1 MTTPIFTNNRLQNT
15 LINLLSI
22 VSALLFWHVLSVF
35 VYPASTIIPAPSEVF
50 SALFELIT
58 KRDIFTHV
66 FTSLTRVIVGFSIA
80 VFLGVGLA
88 LVAGYYKK
96 VGTFLKPLIEFLRPI
111 PPIAWIPIAILIFGL
126 GDTSAYFIVFMGAFF
141 PIFTN
146 SFFGVNSLPV
156 IYENVARS
164 FEIKRLIFVKEILFK
179 FSLPYIF
186 TGLKI
191 GMGMAW
197 MSVIAAELI
206 GAQSGL
212 GYFIQLNRL
221 LLRTD
226 NIIAGMIFIGVIGYV
241 LSWLLLTV
249 EKRVIPWSNKK

>member
-1 MTTPIFTNNRLQNT
+1 MNLPAIIF
-15 LINLLSI
+15 
-22 VSALLFWHVLSVF
+22 VLLFWLMFSVF
-35 VYPASTIIPAPSEVF
+35 AHPGSTIIPTPSEVF
-50 SALFELIT
+50 IALLDIVT
-58 KRDIFTHV
+58 KGDIFVHV
-66 FTSLTRVIVGFSIA
+66 FASLIRVVVGFLIA
-80 VFLGVGLA
+80 IFIGVGLA
-88 LVAGYYKK
+88 LVTGYYKK
-96 VGTFLKPLIEFLRPI
+96 VGIFLNPLIEFLRPI

-126 GDTSAYFIVFMGAFF
+126 GNTSAYFIVFMGAFF

-146 SFFGVNSLPV
+146 SFFGVNSLPT
-156 IYENVARS
+156 IYKNVARS
-164 FEIKRLIFVKEILFK
+164 FEIKKSIFVKEILLK

-191 GMGMAW
+191 GIGMAW

-226 NIIAGMIFIGVIGYV
+226 NVIAGMILIGVIGYV
-241 LSWLLLTV
+241 LSWLLLTM
-249 EKRVIPWSNKK
+249 EKKIIPWNNKK

>member
-1 MTTPIFTNNRLQNT
+1 MQNILKK
-15 LINLLSI
+15 LIVLVVILFLWQLLSSSI
-22 VSALLFWHVLSVF
+22 H
-35 VYPASTIIPAPSEVF
+35 TIIPSPIEVF
-50 SALFELIT
+50 TALYNLSVQG
-58 KRDIFTHV
+58 DIFIHI
-66 FTSLTRVIVGFSIA
+66 FASLKRVVVGFLIA
-80 VFLGVGLA
+80 TFLGVGLA
-88 LVAGYYKK
+88 LITGYYKK
-96 VGTFLKPLIEFLRPI
+96 IDVFLKPLVEFLRPI

-126 GDTSAYFIVFMGAFF
+126 GDMSAYFIVFIGAFF

-146 SFFGVNSLPV
+146 SFFGVSSLPV
-156 IYENVARS
+156 IYENIAHS
-164 FEIKRLIFVKEILFK
+164 FEIKNFIFVKDILFK

-191 GMGMAW
+191 GIGMAW

-226 NIIAGMIFIGVIGYV
+226 NVIAGMILIGFIGYM
-241 LSWLLLTV
+241 LSLLLLTV
-249 EKRVIPWSNKK
+249 EKIIIPWSIKK

>member
-1 MTTPIFTNNRLQNT
+1 MTVKVLFRKILIF
-15 LINLLSI
+15 I
-22 VSALLFWHVLSVF
+22 VAIILWQITIVF
-35 VYPASTIIPAPSEVF
+35 LHNGHIIPTPGEVARAIYS
-50 SALFELIT
+50 SAISGE
-58 KRDIFTHV
+58 IFVHIAL
-66 FTSLTRVIVGFSIA
+66 SLKRVIVGFSIA
-80 VFLGVGLA
+80 AFFGIGLA
-88 LVAGYYKK
+88 LVAGYYKE
-96 VGTFLKPLIEFLRPI
+96 VGVFFKPLIEFLRPI
-111 PPIAWIPIAILIFGL
+111 PPIAWIPIAILFFGL
-126 GDTSAYFIVFMGAFF
+126 GDRSAYFIVFMGAFF

-146 SFFGVNSLPV
+146 SFFGASSLPV
-156 IYENVARS
+156 IYQNVARS
-164 FEIKRLIFVKEILFK
+164 FEIKKIIFVKDILFK

-226 NIIAGMIFIGVIGYV
+226 NVVAGMVLIGIVGYLLNWF
-241 LSWLLLTV
+241 LSTA
-249 EKRVIPWSNKK
+249 EKMIIPWNNIK